1 MNMRLTDWNASL
13 AHAAELVDKL
23 SQNGCNARAISY
35 SMYDWRKGIAIQLFD
50 RENNFSTEFKT
61 GIFSTFGDMKNALNA
76 CYHRAMSAQFGRV

>member
-23 SQNGCNARAISY
+23 NQNGCNARAIYY
-35 SMYDWRKGIAIQLFD
+35 SMYDGRKGIAIQLFD

>member
-1 MNMRLTDWNASL
+1 
-13 AHAAELVDKL
+13 
-23 SQNGCNARAISY
+23 
-35 SMYDWRKGIAIQLFD
+35 MYDGRKGIAIQLFD

>member
-23 SQNGCNARAISY
+23 NQNGCNARAISY
-35 SMYDWRKGIAIQLFD
+35 SMYDGRKGIAIQLFD

-76 CYHRAMSAQFGRV
+76 CHHRAMSAQFGRV

>member
-23 SQNGCNARAISY
+23 NQNGCNARAISY
-35 SMYDWRKGIAIQLFD
+35 SMYDGRKGIAIQLFD

-61 GIFSTFGDMKNALNA
+61 GIFSTYEKRPQRLLSSRYV
-76 CYHRAMSAQFGRV
+76 CPVR

>member
-23 SQNGCNARAISY
+23 NQNGCNTRAISY
-35 SMYDWRKGIAIQLFD
+35 SMYDGRKGIAIQLFD